1 MNDASTPLSA
11 LGAALAA
18 FNHARDW
25 GQFHT
30 PRDLAMALSVEVGEV
45 LELFLWRAESA
56 ERPPAE
62 RLREELGD
70 VLICLVNLAQ
80 KVDVDLMDAA
90 QAKLALNAAKYP
102 VERARGNATKW
113 SELGAAEAPPLP
125 PVPERADAPGAGPT
139 EELL

>member
-1 MNDASTPLSA
+1 MNDASTPLAA

-18 FNHARDW
+18 FNDARDW

-56 ERPPAE
+56 ELPSTD

-70 VLICLVNLAQ
+70 VLICLVNLAD
-80 KVDVDLMDAA
+80 KVGIDLMAA
-90 QAKLALNAAKYP
+90 ADAKLALNAAKYP

-113 SELGAAEAPPLP
+113 NALAAQDPTPGTEVSDPSRPAGGGPPE
-125 PVPERADAPGAGPT
+125 ER
-139 EELL
+139 L